1 MASMI
6 LEVYDAF
13 RSIGIDD
20 EQARKAAGA
29 LSDNPRAIA
38 DLRTEM
44 MGEFANVRSEFI
56 KVRSE
61 MTAGFADVRSEMKE
75 GFAKLRTEQVVV
87 RTLLGILV
95 SLVLL
100 LAGGELTIWSKLG
113 EISAR
118 IAH

>member
-20 EQARKAAGA
+20 DHARKAAGA
-29 LSDNPRAIA
+29 LSDNPKAIA
-38 DLRTEM
+38 DLRTDMTGEFAKVTL
-44 MGEFANVRSEFI
+44 EFANVRGEMRDEFANL
-56 KVRSE
+56 RTE
-61 MTAGFADVRSEMKE
+61 MRDE
-75 GFAKLRTEQVVV
+75 FAKLRTEQIVV
-87 RTLLGILV
+87 RALLGVLI